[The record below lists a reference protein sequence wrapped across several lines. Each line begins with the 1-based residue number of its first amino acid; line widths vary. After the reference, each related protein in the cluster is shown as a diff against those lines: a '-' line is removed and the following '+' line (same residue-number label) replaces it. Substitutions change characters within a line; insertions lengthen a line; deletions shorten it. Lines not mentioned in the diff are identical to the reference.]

1 MTTINVLEKQGLI
14 RELNMAYESL
24 ADAYYEIKAYDKA
37 IEFYLKAME
46 IQKKLNDKS
55 GLIASNSKLAELY
68 SMKKEFRKY
77 KFY

>member
-1 MTTINVLEKQGLI
+1 
-14 RELNMAYESL
+14 MAYESL